1 MRYASI
7 LVVVLTPVFCLTS
20 CVNNIEAL
28 DPCNTVNCANGA
40 DCNQA
45 NCICTKRYT
54 GPECREE
61 KTPKAMTVTEMIVT
75 DYRLKSLTNEEWDP
89 SLSGPSSG
97 PDLYLIMNRNNAKL
111 YTSDTLANQKGNTI
125 DWNKR
130 LPIKLGHPDRKHRI
144 VFYDH
149 DPSGED
155 ELMGKLPFKPYRKH
169 ARFPNTIY
177 IPPTNLK
184 ETGDGF
190 RIKLQVEYT
199 F

>member
-1 MRYASI
+1 MRYASFLVT
-7 LVVVLTPVFCLTS
+7 LVVPMFFMTS

-61 KTPKAMTVTEMIVT
+61 KTPKAMTVTEMNVT
-75 DYRLKSLTNEEWDP
+75 DYRLKTLTNEEWDP
-89 SLSGPSSG
+89 SLRGPSRG
-97 PDLYLIMNRNNAKL
+97 PDLYLVMNRSNKKL
-111 YTSDTLANQKGNTI
+111 YKSDTLANREGNAI
-125 DWNKR
+125 GWNR
-130 LPIKLGHPDRKHRI
+130 GLTIKLGHPDRKHRI

-155 ELMGKLPFKPYRKH
+155 EVMGKLPFIPYRVN
-169 ARFPNTIY
+169 ANFPKTIY
-177 IPPTNLK
+177 IPPKNLK

-190 RIKLQVEYT
+190 RVKLQVEYT